1 MHGAPQF
8 SGQVKFCHFLSIAS
22 EKEISCAFLFYDYL
36 PPVDWVAA
44 LYKGNNYVAHVFI
57 DDAKG
62 RASDASFLVFFTFAF
77 FK

>member
-8 SGQVKFCHFLSIAS
+8 SEQVKFCQFLSIAS
-22 EKEISCAFLFYDYL
+22 EKEISCTFLFYDYL
-36 PPVDWVAA
+36 ITTCRLGSR
-44 LYKGNNYVAHVFI
+44 LYINYVAHVFI

-62 RASDASFLVFFTFAF
+62 KASDASFLVFFTFAF

>member
-1 MHGAPQF
+1 MHCATQF

-22 EKEISCAFLFYDYL
+22 GKEISCAFLFYDYL
-36 PPVDWVAA
+36 QPVDWVVAS
-44 LYKGNNYVAHVFI
+44 YKGNDYVAHVFI

-62 RASDASFLVFFTFAF
+62 KASDASFLVFFTFAF